1 MGSDG
6 IRRTI
11 RALVLALAGG
21 IIALAAT
28 HGLYATA
35 LLAIVVAAWTAVRN
49 AVEQG
54 AP

>member
-1 MGSDG
+1 MASDG

-28 HGLYATA
+28 HGL
-35 LLAIVVAAWTAVRN
+35 
-49 AVEQG
+49 
-54 AP
+54 